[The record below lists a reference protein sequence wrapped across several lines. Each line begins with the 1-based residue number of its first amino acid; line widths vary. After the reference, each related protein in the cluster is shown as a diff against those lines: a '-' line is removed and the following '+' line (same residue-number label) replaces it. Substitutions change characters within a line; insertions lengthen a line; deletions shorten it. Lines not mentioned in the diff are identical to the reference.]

1 MTSNPPAAV
10 AHYLAAMPKAELH
23 LHLEGSIAPDT
34 VRSLAERNRIRLP
47 WPTPAH
53 MRAAWDFGDFD
64 SFKEVLLAGVRCLRR
79 PEDFTLVVNRL
90 GERLAADNI
99 RYAEVYWTPQF
110 YTAHVA
116 PADVLLAALNDGRA
130 AVRNR
135 HGIELRWIPDIVRS
149 FPAAADHIADWAAG
163 AMARAGDVVALGLA
177 GAETAEP
184 AERFVAVF
192 TRARDRGLPA
202 NPHAGE
208 GTSAHA
214 VRSAVAALRPD
225 RIGHGVSAADDPDLM
240 RELADRRLP
249 LEVCITSNLRLG
261 LYRSAEEH
269 PLRRLVEAG
278 CMVTL
283 NTDDPALFRTT
294 LTAEYRLAVER
305 CGLTLADIDR
315 IALDAVRASY
325 LPEPEKASL
334 LAGFAADQAR
344 LKAELGLDT

>member
-1 MTSNPPAAV
+1 MTSSISAAV
-10 AHYLAAMPKAELH
+10 RRYLAAMPKAELH
-23 LHLEGSIAPDT
+23 LHLEGSIDPVTIRD
-34 VRSLAERNRIRLP
+34 LAAANRLHPP

-53 MRAAWDFGDFD
+53 MRAAWEFGDFD

-79 PEDFTLVVNRL
+79 PEDFTLVVRRL

-110 YTAHVA
+110 YTAHIA
-116 PADVLLAALNDGRA
+116 PADALLAALNDGRA
-130 AVRNR
+130 AVHER

-149 FPAAADHIADWAAG
+149 FPAAADRVADWAAG
-163 AMARAGDVVALGLA
+163 TRAREGRVVALGLA
-177 GAETAEP
+177 GAETAQP
-184 AERFVAVF
+184 AERFRAAF
-192 TRARDRGLPA
+192 ARARDRGLPA

-208 GTSAHA
+208 GTSARA
-214 VRSAVAALRPD
+214 VRSAMAALQPD
-225 RIGHGVSAADDPDLM
+225 RIGHGVSAADDPALM

-261 LYRSAEEH
+261 LYANAEAH

-278 CMVTL
+278 CLVTL

-294 LTAEYRLAVER
+294 LTAEYCLAIEN

-325 LPEPEKASL
+325 LPESEKASL
-334 LAGFAADQAR
+334 LAGFAVDQAR
-344 LKAELGLDT
+344 LKAELGLAA